1 MEFCCSGILNSLD
14 FSIKEDIISLG
25 IIITD
30 LSELAI
36 KVFSKDLLLNKE
48 VSVFFILSNVLVFN
62 KALVVEILFSFL
74 LSLLKSFK
82 LDIPKHTSS
91 KLSHDNSSH
100 NLVIFSSVN
109 TSFAFIC
116 FFFNSSFNKALPVSI
131 DLSFSFL

>member
-25 IIITD
+25 IIIID

-82 LDIPKHTSS
+82 LDIPNCNILSKACEYCSLVKPLKLLSPNKISLNKLKLCLYSS
-91 KLSHDNSSH
+91 
-100 NLVIFSSVN
+100 
-109 TSFAFIC
+109 
-116 FFFNSSFNKALPVSI
+116 
-131 DLSFSFL
+131 